1 MSDKSDFCWTK
12 VTFVGQN
19 LLLST
24 KVWMLQTGPHIW
36 QVAVRV
42 GGYKVLPSSTRY
54 HQRLALQ
61 AYIDKITFVV
71 DKITFVRQK

>member
-1 MSDKSDFCWTK
+1 
-12 VTFVGQN
+12 
-19 LLLST
+19 
-24 KVWMLQTGPHIW
+24 MLQTAPHIW